1 MNQHTSTASHCN
13 QTNYIKKVLFSSRNL
28 NWVTKLR
35 ELWNSMQSSSTSTR
49 KRHSCTYMC
58 VHIMPKRVSSRIS
71 DAPHNGCRK
80 LMFIICQGRILIHQY
95 EDFGNAYA
103 FIWIHIA
110 MHFKLPLIERDS
122 AESAHSAILI
132 GPHLPTH
139 EWAAQSKKCNK
150 LNFKFP
156 HPMRSG
162 ARDEKLFQFCAA
174 SLCNRAAEI
183 HSTDEVIRV
192 CSWILAAF
200 FPLVHTQR
208 TTMERSLKLKQT
220 ETVLRRD
227 VKCALAGWCGAIVSA
242 EIAPHHLQTALF
254 SLSSISFVE
263 RIRNTQNPNPSP
275 KNNRWTPTKFAFIF
289 PRSQVSDCSCMRLTH
304 FPPITLRKKKAS

>member
-1 MNQHTSTASHCN
+1 MKFHA
-13 QTNYIKKVLFSSRNL
+13 IIA
-28 NWVTKLR
+28 
-35 ELWNSMQSSSTSTR
+35 TSTR

-122 AESAHSAILI
+122 AESVHSAILI
-132 GPHLPTH
+132 GPHCQH

-150 LNFKFP
+150 LSFKFP

-162 ARDEKLFQFCAA
+162 ARDEKYFNSA
-174 SLCNRAAEI
+174 R
-183 HSTDEVIRV
+183 
-192 CSWILAAF
+192 
-200 FPLVHTQR
+200 LV
-208 TTMERSLKLKQT
+208 
-220 ETVLRRD
+220 V
-227 VKCALAGWCGAIVSA
+227 
-242 EIAPHHLQTALF
+242 
-254 SLSSISFVE
+254 
-263 RIRNTQNPNPSP
+263 
-275 KNNRWTPTKFAFIF
+275 
-289 PRSQVSDCSCMRLTH
+289 
-304 FPPITLRKKKAS
+304 